1 MTMDKKEAQLIA
13 NETLFILVRQC
24 KTEFPGAYEFFTGQ
38 MDIIDEELIEADK
51 LLND

>member
-1 MTMDKKEAQLIA
+1 MAMEKKEAQLIA

-24 KTEFPGAYEFFTGQ
+24 KTAFPGAYEFFTGQ

>member
-24 KTEFPGAYEFFTGQ
+24 KTAFPGAYEFFMGE
-38 MDIIDEELIEADK
+38 MDITDAEIEKADK